1 MTHNHSETHS
11 LGYSMSSNP
20 EISILVCHHYGE
32 LLFDFLTS
40 IRKSAGVTYEII
52 LVTSDKSLGGD
63 PRVHECIMIHSTEM
77 PARKRNLGAYV
88 ANGKYLAIFD
98 DDTEIESDCL
108 YRFKK
113 LLDQKPKCGM
123 VYGKLYK
130 ADEQTRFDEAGG
142 FLTWTG
148 FIWSRAEQ
156 NIVDKKQYDYIERIF
171 AGKSAS
177 CMVRKDVFDEVGGF
191 DESFGILGEETDL
204 SWRIWLKGH
213 QVFWHPWAVG
223 IHKFNTIYKP
233 VNKYY
238 TSERVQFNGT
248 RNYLTMLIKNL
259 GASHL
264 WIVPLHATI
273 WLGVGLVML
282 VTGKFRQGV
291 NILRGL
297 GYVVSHLREILIK
310 RHIIQSTRRVSEKEL
325 WTTIHRVPSGSYYWT
340 RISRYLRI
348 GLHG

>member
-1 MTHNHSETHS
+1 MLNK
-11 LGYSMSSNP
+11 P
-20 EISILVCHHYGE
+20 DISCIVCHHTGT
-32 LLFDFLTS
+32 LLFDFLES
-40 IRKSAGVTYEII
+40 IRKSVGVSYEII
-52 LVTSDKSLGGD
+52 LVTSDKSLEGD
-63 PRVHECIMIHSTEM
+63 NRVHDCIMIHSTEM

-88 ANGKYLAIFD
+88 AKGKYLAIFD
-98 DDTEIESDCL
+98 DDVEIEPDCL
-108 YRFKK
+108 FKMLEHVK
-113 LLDQKPKCGM
+113 AESIDM
-123 VYGKLYK
+123 VYGKLHK
-130 ADEQTRFDEAGG
+130 ADEPNRFDEAGG
-142 FLTWTG
+142 YMTYTG
-148 FIWSRAEQ
+148 FIWSRAGQ
-156 NIVDKKQYDYIERIF
+156 NIVDNGQYDSTVKIL

-177 CMVRKDVFDEVGGF
+177 CMLKKSAFDDVGGF

-204 SWRIWLKGH
+204 SWRLWLKGYR
-213 QVFWHPWAVG
+213 VWFLPCAVG
-223 IHKFNTIYKP
+223 IHYFNTRFKP
-233 VNKYY
+233 PQKYY

-297 GYVVSHLREILIK
+297 GYVVSHLREILTK

-325 WTTIHRVPSGSYYWT
+325 WPTICRVPPGSYYWT